1 MLQKSLK
8 QDEIDIKNKQKDL
21 NTTKG
26 KFEAMS
32 KSYQDAIKNLEVI
45 IFHLVLLLIK
55 LNFSLHFEF
64 ISSRSQSNEDEVKSK
79 E

>member
-21 NTTKG
+21 SATKG

-32 KSYQDAIKNLEVI
+32 KSYQDAIKSLEVI
-45 IFHLVLLLIK
+45 PFHSFVT
-55 LNFSLHFEF
+55 
-64 ISSRSQSNEDEVKSK
+64 D
-79 E
+79 